1 MLACQKASAYG
12 IALAEQNY
20 MRTIRRELH
29 RLPEL
34 SLHESRTSQRIA
46 TELEN
51 IGVPYVRVGD
61 FGIVA
66 TIEGTRTDRVVALR
80 ADMDALPIQED
91 NPHLDYCSQTAGVMH
106 ACGHDGHVAM
116 LLGAARIL
124 SQLKGQLNGTVKL
137 CFQQAEEVGKGTQEI
152 LHELAKFPVET
163 VFGIHLWS
171 EIETGKI
178 SVEAGPRMAA
188 GKAINITVRG
198 TGTHGAYPNRGID
211 PMLASAAI
219 LMNCSALISR
229 EIDAVEPAVLTFGQ
243 IHAGEA
249 GNVIPDI
256 VRISGSL
263 RTTSVETEKFLI
275 EAVERVVKNTAA
287 SYRATAEV
295 QWPGGVPV
303 VANDPACSDIAL
315 TAVRHLGLEDR
326 LILFRTMMASENYAD
341 FLTVYPGVFALIGVR
356 NEALGACYPHHHPK
370 FNIDEEPLATG
381 AALHAQYAIDYFNG
395 IQAGAGQ

>member
-1 MLACQKASAYG
+1 MLACQKASAIE
-12 IALAEQNY
+12 IARAEQEY
-20 MRTIRRELH
+20 MRNIRRELH
-29 RLPEL
+29 SLPEL
-34 SLHESRTSQRIA
+34 SLHERRTSQRIA
-46 TELEN
+46 EELDT
-51 IGVPYVRVGD
+51 IGVPYVRVGE
-61 FGIVA
+61 FGLVA
-66 TIEGTRTDRVVALR
+66 TIEGTRKDRVVALR

-124 SQLKGQLNGTVKL
+124 EQLKSQLQGTVKL

-152 LHELAKFPVET
+152 LRELAGFPVET

-188 GKAINITVRG
+188 GKGINITVRG
-198 TGTHGAYPNRGID
+198 TGTHGAYPNRGVD
-211 PMLASAAI
+211 PVIASAAI
-219 LMNCSALISR
+219 LLNCSALVSR
-229 EIDAVEPAVLTFGQ
+229 EIDAAEPVVLTFGQ

-249 GNVIPDI
+249 GNVIPDT

-263 RTTSVETEKFLI
+263 RTTSNETEDFLM
-275 EAVERVVKNTAA
+275 EAVERVVQNTAA
-287 SYRATAEV
+287 AYRAKAEV
-295 QWPGGVPV
+295 SWPGGVPV
-303 VANDPACSDIAL
+303 VANDSTCSEVARV
-315 TAVRHLGLEDR
+315 AVHNLGLQDQ
-326 LILFRTMMASENYAD
+326 LTSFRTMMASENYAD
-341 FLTVYPGVFALIGVR
+341 FLAVYPGVFALIGVR

-381 AALHAQYAIDYFNG
+381 AALHAQYALDYFSSVNV
-395 IQAGAGQ
+395 GAKQ